1 MLISPKQTSN
11 QWSIGKGWF
20 CLQLLLYDTIFQNMY
35 EVKYV
40 GEFQAV
46 SKREVIHIVKFTS
59 FPVDRSA
66 S

>member
-1 MLISPKQTSN
+1 MLISPKLTSN
-11 QWSIGKGWF
+11 QWSRGKGWF

-40 GEFQAV
+40 GAFQAIC
-46 SKREVIHIVKFTS
+46 KREVIHIAKFAF
-59 FPVDRSA
+59 FPIYRSA